1 MVNRNRFKIRLELLK
16 RRNQHVFAKLVKV
29 SRGDVVRLSGD
40 ERDELTEAAILD
52 GDGKL
57 SSDMSALVL
66 EVDGDE

>member
-16 RRNQHVFAKLVKV
+16 RRDSRMFAKLVKV
-29 SRGDVVRLSGD
+29 SRGETVRLDGT

-52 GDGKL
+52 GDGRL

-66 EVDGDE
+66 EVDGDA